1 MKKIINFETLA
12 DDFIEDIFALL
23 QEFVEILNDK
33 ESLRKKLRKEIH
45 KNNGEQIDNY
55 YNYNEIKK
63 SNDSIK
69 SQIHL
74 QNALFTYLY
83 STYEKHIDELVKF
96 SVRKDSS
103 VRFNFFNLYKKYL
116 KDSNSNIPSDFIN
129 LSKSKQAEY
138 ILEPLRD
145 VKTKMDDIN
154 REQFLFDIPDKI
166 MWRDKNLKFNIVE
179 IRARR
184 NLITHRKAVFDK
196 QYVSDIKH
204 SVTKSKKVDDPKKS
218 IEAYV
223 KQGLYPKI
231 KDLDGLL
238 SKENIEVRN
247 SFYYFFHVFKN
258 ILYIYSTVWNYVT
271 KSPHLTSCITYEL
284 NKLFLAFPNRKYL
297 NFAELT
303 SRNYKK
309 IYPKTITPFF
319 VVNYLLSIE
328 LMDISILGFIK
339 IIKKDIKASRFE
351 PKLELPK
358 MKKDLSKLQSLQ
370 KKPHL
375 EKEDMIQ
382 FLKNIDPNEDEN
394 YTYYQ
399 MTIAISEGRS
409 KDCISLLKKADI
421 IPPMEQWPLFQ
432 LLFKK
437 QKLFKDAFEKQL
449 KKTQKKHKN
458 YQKN

>member
-1 MKKIINFETLA
+1 MKKDINFETLA

-23 QEFVEILNDK
+23 QEFVEIRNDK

-55 YNYNEIKK
+55 YNEIKK

-96 SVRKDSS
+96 SIRKDSS
-103 VRFNFFNLYKKYL
+103 VRLNYFNLYKTYL

-129 LSKSKQAEY
+129 FSKSKQAEH
-138 ILEPLRD
+138 ILEPLRT

-223 KQGLYPKI
+223 QKGLYPKI
-231 KDLDGLL
+231 KDLEELL
-238 SKENIEVRN
+238 TKENIEVRN
-247 SFYYFFHVFKN
+247 GFYYFFHVFKN

-309 IYPKTITPFF
+309 IYPKTITPVF

-328 LMDISILGFIK
+328 LMDISILGLIK
-339 IIKKDIKASRFE
+339 NIKKDIKASHFE
-351 PKLELPK
+351 PKLLPK
-358 MKKDLSKLQSLQ
+358 MKKILSNLQSLQ
-370 KKPHL
+370 KEPHL

-382 FLKNIDPNEDEN
+382 FLKNIDPTEDEN
-394 YTYYQ
+394 YIYYQ
-399 MTIAISEGRS
+399 MTIAISERKS

-421 IPPMEQWPLFQ
+421 HPHMEQWPLFQ

>member
-204 SVTKSKKVDDPKKS
+204 SVTKSKKLMTLKK
-218 IEAYV
+218 V
-223 KQGLYPKI
+223 
-231 KDLDGLL
+231 
-238 SKENIEVRN
+238 
-247 SFYYFFHVFKN
+247 
-258 ILYIYSTVWNYVT
+258 
-271 KSPHLTSCITYEL
+271 
-284 NKLFLAFPNRKYL
+284 
-297 NFAELT
+297 
-303 SRNYKK
+303 
-309 IYPKTITPFF
+309 
-319 VVNYLLSIE
+319 
-328 LMDISILGFIK
+328 
-339 IIKKDIKASRFE
+339 
-351 PKLELPK
+351 
-358 MKKDLSKLQSLQ
+358 SKLTLS
-370 KKPHL
+370 
-375 EKEDMIQ
+375 
-382 FLKNIDPNEDEN
+382 
-394 YTYYQ
+394 
-399 MTIAISEGRS
+399 RV
-409 KDCISLLKKADI
+409 CI
-421 IPPMEQWPLFQ
+421 
-432 LLFKK
+432 
-437 QKLFKDAFEKQL
+437 QKLKI
-449 KKTQKKHKN
+449 
-458 YQKN
+458 